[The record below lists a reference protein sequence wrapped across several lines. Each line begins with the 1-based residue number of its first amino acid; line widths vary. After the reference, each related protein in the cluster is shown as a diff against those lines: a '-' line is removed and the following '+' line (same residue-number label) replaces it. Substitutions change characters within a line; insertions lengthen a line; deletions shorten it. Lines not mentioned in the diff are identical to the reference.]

1 MPADTAQPLPVAS
14 DVPEG
19 AAPASRDGQ
28 ERRGRG
34 RDRYNRDRRER
45 GPRESVDAESVNGAP
60 DGEAIERAPT
70 LQPEPEAGIGAF
82 AEAPPRLPSA
92 PQPIEVATRAAPA
105 PVSRSLP
112 KVQPFELPL
121 ADLAQIAEGS
131 GLQWINSD
139 AERVAQVR
147 AAIEAEPKP
156 VHVPRERAPAP
167 VFDDGPLVLVETRRD
182 LSSLTLPFEAQSN
195 PSAGRAPAGRSAE

>member
-1 MPADTAQPLPVAS
+1 LLPADTAQPLPAAG
-14 DVPEG
+14 DIPDG
-19 AAPASRDGQ
+19 AAPAAREGQ

-34 RDRYNRDRRER
+34 RDRYSRDRRER
-45 GPRESVDAESVNGAP
+45 GPREPVDADSVSGAAES
-60 DGEAIERAPT
+60 EAIERASA
-70 LQPEPEAGIGAF
+70 LQPELGAF
-82 AEAPPRLPSA
+82 AEAAPRLPSA
-92 PQPIEVATRAAPA
+92 PQPIEVPAHAAPA
-105 PVSRSLP
+105 SASRSLP

-167 VFDDGPLVLVETRRD
+167 LFDDGPLILVETRRD

-195 PSAGRAPAGRSAE
+195 PGAGRAPTGPSAE